1 MASITVTGLSSW
13 ISGFAALIAEHQ
25 AELTELDSPIG
36 DADHGLNMNRGMTAV
51 VAAIS
56 ATPPTTAE
64 ALFKGVAM
72 TMISTVGG
80 ASGPLYG
87 TFFLR
92 VGMAAGANAEVDP
105 VSFGSALQ
113 AGLDGVISR
122 GKAQPGDK
130 TMIDALG
137 PAITAWQQAAASGA
151 SAADAAAAAF
161 AGAEAGRDA
170 TTPMIAR
177 KGRASYVGERSA
189 GHTDPGAASSA
200 LLFQALRDALGAG
213 A

>member
-1 MASITVTGLSSW
+1 MAAITVEGLTAW
-13 ISGFAALIAEHQ
+13 INGYAALITEHQ

-51 VAAIS
+51 LAAIG

-92 VGMAAGANAEVDP
+92 LGMTAGAESELDL
-105 VSFGSALQ
+105 VSFGTALR

-137 PAITAWQQAAASGA
+137 PAIEAWQREAASGA
-151 SAADAAAAAF
+151 SPGEAASAAF
-161 AGAEAGRDA
+161 AAAEAGRDA

-200 LLFQALRDALGAG
+200 LLFQALRDVLGAG